1 MEQMPKTGR
10 AALNRREFTHALQSY
25 LSPLTPE
32 DKLIEINFLINN
44 TIKDERD
51 DISTQIINLKKAEK
65 EAQKKPETSI
75 LKSIKDSNK
84 SSFAKFDEFLKNK
97 SNGGY
102 NKSIITRKKHKKNYK
117 SFRRKSNKNC

>member
-1 MEQMPKTGR
+1 MEQMPKIGR
-10 AALNRREFTHALQSY
+10 AALNRIEFTHTLQSY

-32 DKLIEINFLINN
+32 DKLIEIDFLINN

-51 DISTQIINLKKAEK
+51 DISTQIIKLKKAEK
-65 EAQKKPETSI
+65 EAQKKTETSI
-75 LKSIKDSNK
+75 LNRIKNSNK
-84 SSFAKFDEFLKNK
+84 SSFAKFDEFLNK

-102 NKSIITRKKHKKNYK
+102 NKSIITRKKHKKNNK